1 MTFLL
6 ANLYSYKTTFDCK
19 DWFGEPKEQ
28 TDPDDPLES
37 KNQLSESLRS
47 DGSDRPSEKPLG

>member
-37 KNQLSESLRS
+37 EEPAVRVVQIRWI
-47 DGSDRPSEKPLG
+47 R